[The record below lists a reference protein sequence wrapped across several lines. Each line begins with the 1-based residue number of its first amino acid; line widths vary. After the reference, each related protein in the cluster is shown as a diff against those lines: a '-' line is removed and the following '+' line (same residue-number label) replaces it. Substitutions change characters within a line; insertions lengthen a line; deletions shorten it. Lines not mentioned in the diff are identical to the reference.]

1 MPAPE
6 LNGRHQKALLWT
18 IVGRDRYA
26 QPIVSGPTEID
37 VRWND
42 ISREVL
48 DPVGNVITIEAEVV
62 SGIPIPVGSI
72 MWSGGIDDLP
82 GTASVPEQNLMLV
95 KYYNAIPDLKARFF
109 YHSVQLIRFR
119 DTLPTVQ

>member
-26 QPIVSGPTEID
+26 QPIVSGPVELD

-42 ISREVL
+42 VFKEVL
-48 DPVGNVITIEAEVV
+48 DPLGNLITIEAEVV
-62 SGIPIPVGSI
+62 AGQNIPVGCI
-72 MWSGGIDDLP
+72 MWSGGLDDLP
-82 GTASVPEQNLMLV
+82 GTGNVPESNLMLV
-95 KYYNAIPDLKARFF
+95 RFSNSIPDLKARFF
-109 YHSVQLIRFR
+109 YNKLSLIRYK
-119 DTLPTVQ
+119 DSLPTVQ